1 MARRFA
7 NIENIR
13 QSLITKMERDGTYSP
28 KTLLHMASDCKI
40 VSRYVSKSLY
50 EIDSED
56 VRQIAQRMASEGLA
70 VSTQKDY
77 VFALKQMLR
86 HIGNPA
92 WSTRIVFQ
100 ADTRPRVDWL
110 TPEQAQAVL
119 DSENVTPAQ
128 HLVIVLA
135 LCMGLRKV
143 EISRLKTSDIHL
155 NRQYITVTGKG
166 RAGGKLRLVPFHA
179 RFLPALDN
187 YLPQRGVMVCR
198 AVFDAPDNLIVW
210 FDRSTHTVRPY
221 EAVKGSGMDCL
232 IRRASQSI
240 GVHFS
245 AHTLRRTFGRMLWL
259 SGVPVVTI
267 AKILGHSSTEQTLEY
282 IGANLDDMASAMDKL
297 TLQ

>member
-13 QSLITKMERDGTYSP
+13 QSLINQMEQDGTYSP

-50 EIDSED
+50 DIDSGD
-56 VRQIAQRMASEGLA
+56 VRQIAQRIASEGLA
-70 VSTQKDY
+70 VATQKDY
-77 VFALKQMLR
+77 LFALKQMLR
-86 HIGNPA
+86 HIDNPA
-92 WSTRIVFQ
+92 WTTRLVFQ
-100 ADTRPRVDWL
+100 ADVRPRVDWL

-119 DSENVTPAQ
+119 DSEDVTPTQ

-143 EISRLKTSDIHL
+143 EIAHL
-155 NRQYITVTGKG
+155 RTQDLNITNEYTMVRGKG

-179 RFLPALDN
+179 RFLPALDR
-187 YLPQRGVMVCR
+187 YLGVRGNVILR
-198 AVFDAPDNLIVW
+198 ARNNAPDELIIW
-210 FDRSTHTVRPY
+210 FDRHTHTARPY
-221 EAVKGSGMDCL
+221 EAVKGSGLDCL

-245 AHTLRRTFGRMLWL
+245 AHTLRRTFGRLLWL

-282 IGANLDDMASAMDKL
+282 IGANLDDMASAMDQL